1 MTKVLRLAFLSVIRL
16 AFLGVISKCLR
27 NYVLLLFGLGG
38 ELLRVAFLFRLG
50 GGLLRVA
57 FLVGFSLFFATKLL
71 TTTKAFAQNAIL
83 ETTDSKQK
91 KYWNVGVGATHLEGF
106 GDERIEPRTVF
117 GFSLDYT
124 ITKTLHLDLAVRV
137 NKLYYLDFNEEED
150 EWDFS
155 DPYIALRHIL
165 KGGKAIGKPAIT
177 LSYGGFLPASKNSV
191 RNDIYGRAYV
201 GGASTWTMFDSLVT
215 GTFNLSGIYTFNR
228 FTTSQ
233 NGPFDQGGRI
243 LPQYDLSTALGSAF
257 FLGKAI
263 GFKNEVLKSL
273 LLSGRVS
280 YGRTTF
286 ESFDIE
292 PVRSTSFRN
301 TDDYSN
307 VALTLTVSPMKKLS
321 VSAGYGQNEEIENLG
336 RIDFNLFDNLTSSW
350 NLGVRYATSF

>member
-1 MTKVLRLAFLSVIRL
+1 MTKVLRL
-16 AFLGVISKCLR
+16 
-27 NYVLLLFGLGG
+27 
-38 ELLRVAFLFRLG
+38 
-50 GGLLRVA
+50 A

-91 KYWNVGVGATHLEGF
+91 KHWNVGVGATHLEGF

-124 ITKTLHLDLAVRV
+124 ITKTLHLDVAVRV
-137 NKLYYLDFNEEED
+137 NKLYYLDFNEED

-307 VALTLTVSPMKKLS
+307 VDLTLTVSPIKKLS

-350 NLGVRYATSF
+350 HLGVRYATSF